1 LPNNRPRPIE
11 IADQRRQDDALQA
24 YLDQIGQL
32 LLDKDRPLRQSE
44 EGDEEQTLARA
55 RTRTVLA
62 RLDGSRK
69 ASVVQF
75 LYESELIATDRPVLD
90 LSGADLSEA
99 NLRYAG
105 LSEADLSSAI
115 LDEANLREANLTD
128 ADLRDAQVGMPNVL
142 VGMFSTTNL
151 ENVNLNGAN
160 LEGLHDITDA
170 RREQELTKEVIAV
183 LGEMLEQKAKSREE
197 RGEELSRVAKSLEGA
212 TMPNGQKYE
221 DWLKDREKR
230 QQDE

>member
-11 IADQRRQDDALQA
+11 IADQGRQDDALQA

-99 NLRYAG
+99 NLSHAA

-115 LDEANLREANLTD
+115 LDEANLTD

-142 VGMFSTTNL
+142 VGIFSTTNL

-170 RREQELTKEVIAV
+170 RREQELAKEEIAV